1 MAAIVINIA
10 GSYDD
15 KAIGQAQ
22 RDLDKLKGGA
32 AAASAGMAG
41 AFTSAGAK
49 LKTLGASVAA
59 TGASF
64 TRGLTLPIVG
74 IGAASIIAFNQV
86 DKALDDVAV
95 ATGATG
101 KTLEGLQA
109 SFRTVAE
116 GSASSMEDVSV
127 AIGELNTR
135 LGLTGAPL
143 EDVASKMLDL
153 ARVSGTD
160 VASATRTV
168 TRAMNDMG
176 IGAAD
181 AGPFMDM
188 LLVTAQQTGIGID
201 TLADKMARFGS
212 PLRQVGI
219 DAQTSAALIGTFEKA
234 GVNTD
239 LVMGSLRI
247 SLGKLAKEGATDLPA
262 ALAKSIDQIKNA
274 ESGGKAAAKAI
285 EIFGSRAG
293 PDMAAA
299 IREGRLEVGDL
310 VAMLHD
316 SEGALATTAA
326 AVEGPQEAMARL
338 KNQAT
343 LVGAS
348 FATALLPAFEALL
361 PIVQDVANWFKSLS
375 PETIELAVKI
385 AAVAAAIGPLLLV
398 AGKLIGIIGA
408 ISTALGF
415 LAANPVVL
423 IIAGIAALVAGLIY
437 AYKNFEGFRN
447 VVDAVWSGI
456 QAAVG
461 YVVNW
466 FQTYVWPILQE
477 IFGYIGVALGY
488 LGEVFAAAWGAIWQV
503 VQKVAAWFMEY
514 VWPTLD
520 TVFQLIGQ
528 ALPVLWNAYKTYWTL
543 IFNAVKVVAEWFMTY
558 VWPTISTVFRL
569 VGTGLGVL
577 WGAFKT
583 YWTFIFDLV
592 RTVASWFMEY
602 VWPTIRDAFDNAKKG
617 AQVLWQGIQT
627 AFNAIKGA
635 VETAINA
642 VVSILK
648 GIGNVVAT
656 VIGFF
661 ASIRQGIIDKFTEA
675 VTFVAGIPGKIIS
688 AIGSLASTL
697 FSAGIDLVQGLI
709 NGIGAM
715 GSALWNYVR
724 NFIQSNVVNG
734 IKGVLGI
741 SSPSKVM
748 MGVGK
753 WIPIGLANGIKQTE
767 QAVRDAARKLA
778 EATTDEAK
786 KAAKDALK
794 EAQQAAKDLARQTA
808 QTIRDSAVEGLDRVK
823 EKAREVLDYVR
834 GVRDDVRAFGSVTN
848 LEFDRGTLTAGQIVA
863 QMRDRLANAQA
874 FTAAVSQLRSL
885 GLNNASLQQIIQAGP
900 DSGREIAQALA
911 SGGASAVAEV
921 NQLESW
927 LAQTGQFLGDVG
939 AQSQFGTTAA
949 SAQGVVDTQVNVA
962 NGAVVINFGAGV
974 SGQDAAA
981 IRDEIGRAVQQGLAE
996 LAREI
1001 RAS

>member
-116 GSASSMEDVSV
+116 GSASSMEDVSI

-153 ARVSGTD
+153 ARVTGTD

-188 LLVTAQQTGIGID
+188 LLVTSQQTGIGLD

-219 DAQTSAALIGTFEKA
+219 DAETSAAMIGAFEKA

-247 SLGKLAKEGATDLPA
+247 SLGKLAKEGAKDLPA
-262 ALAKSIDQIKNA
+262 ALSKAIESIKNA

-310 VAMLHD
+310 VTMLQD

-385 AAVAAAIGPLLLV
+385 AAVAAAIGPLLLI

-447 VVDAVWSGI
+447 VVDAVWNGI
-456 QAAVG
+456 QVVVGAV
-461 YVVNW
+461 VDW
-466 FQTYVWPILQE
+466 FMKYVWPILQE
-477 IFGYIGVALGY
+477 AFGYIQTALGVLWKAY
-488 LGEVFAAAWGAIWQV
+488 ATYWGFIFEIV
-503 VQKVAAWFMEY
+503 KKVAAWFMEY
-514 VWPTLD
+514 VWPTLSK
-520 TVFQLIGQ
+520 VFDGIGV
-528 ALPVLWNAYKTYWTL
+528 ALGLLWEAYKAYWTFIL
-543 IFNAVKVVAEWFMTY
+543 NAVRVVVDWFMTY
-558 VWPTISTVFRL
+558 VWPTLSRVFSMI
-569 VGTGLGVL
+569 GTALGVL
-577 WGAFKT
+577 WDAYKQ
-583 YWTFIFDLV
+583 YWTLILGIIK
-592 RTVASWFMEY
+592 TVVNWIMETG
-602 VWPTIRDAFDNAKKG
+602 WPFIRDAFNNMKRG
-617 AQVLWQGIQT
+617 AEILWQGIQA
-627 AFNAIKGA
+627 AFTAIKSHI
-635 VETAINA
+635 ETQINL
-642 VVSILK
+642 VLGILR
-648 GIGNVVAT
+648 GIGSIVSTVV
-656 VIGFF
+656 GFF
-661 ASIRQGIIDKFTEA
+661 LSIQQGIRDKLMQA
-675 VTFVAGIPGKIIS
+675 VTFVSGIPGKIIE
-688 AIGSLASTL
+688 ALGSLASTL
-697 FSAGIDLVQGLI
+697 YSAGSDLIQGLI
-709 NGIGAM
+709 NGIGSM
-715 GSALWNYVR
+715 GSALWNYVTS
-724 NFIQSNVVNG
+724 FIRDNVVNG
-734 IKGVLGI
+734 VKSVLRIG
-741 SSPSKVM
+741 SPSRVM
-748 MGVGK
+748 MDVGK
-753 WIPIGLANGIKQTE
+753 WIPIGLARGIASTE

-778 EATTDEAK
+778 EASTAEAR
-786 KAAKDALK
+786 KAAKDALQD
-794 EAQQAAKDLARQTA
+794 AQQAARELARRTA
-808 QTIRDSAVEGLDRVK
+808 QVIRDSAVEGLDRVK
-823 EKAREVLDYVR
+823 DKAREVLDYVR
-834 GVRDDVRAFGSVTN
+834 GVRDDVRAFGGVMSV
-848 LEFDRGTLTAGQIVA
+848 EFDRGTLTASGILA
-863 QMRDRLANAQA
+863 QMRDRLSAARA
-874 FTAAVSQLRSL
+874 FTAAVTQLRGL
-885 GLNNASLQQIIQAGP
+885 GLNNASLQEIIKAGP
-900 DSGREIAQALA
+900 ESGREIAQALA
-911 SGGASAVAEV
+911 AGGRSAVAEV
-921 NQLESW
+921 NALEAA
-927 LAQTGQFLGDVG
+927 LAGTGAFLGDVG
-939 AQSQFGTTAA
+939 ARSQYGTSAS
-949 SAQGVVDTQVNVA
+949 SAQGVLDTTVQVQS
-962 NGAVVINFGAGV
+962 GAVVINFGAGV
-974 SGQDAAA
+974 NAQDAAE
-981 IRDEIGRAVQQGLAE
+981 IRTEIAKAVQQGLRE